1 MNEIY
6 HIIQGK
12 YSTSTGSTA
21 NNDYLY
27 SGQIMNGS
35 MFGLGKMTLYEK
47 NTSNKKY
54 VGKYEG
60 RFKNNLFHG
69 DNGRYVVGNFEF
81 IGSYK
86 NNNKLKGYLSNIT
99 RECLHRYE
107 EGKQLKC
114 DNQPN

>member
-12 YSTSTGSTA
+12 YTTSIGSTT

-69 DNGRYVVGNFEF
+69 ENGRYVFGNIEF

-86 NNNKLKGYLSNIT
+86 NNHKSKGYMNKIR

-114 DNQPN
+114 